1 MHCGTLVF
9 KLMCLQQKASHQ
21 TSRHRACRFVVKIRC
36 ATRRGEHTPK
46 YATVL
51 GQFCYTVQQHAVYN
65 NQNAEC
71 SHFSKPPCAHP
82 FTQQAA
88 LAPYQN
94 ATPHPR
100 TYCHALRNIHIYA
113 PSKELRT
120 TMRRDIT
127 QRNTCCYSLRCGRT
141 TYERLNLTAVEAH
154 AVNVQCY
161 SVFTMALTQRTCTAW
176 NQCWV
181 DGKFR
186 GIDSTRY
193 RRWQVRAA
201 ATDETD
207 KKPVVKECR
216 REQVRGASIWKKNYL
231 IS

>member
-1 MHCGTLVF
+1 MPKARASRRRRRRAGWVQEEVPLPLPLRAGLGERVVPLLLKFFFNFLNENGVLMHCGTLVF

-71 SHFSKPPCAHP
+71 SHFSGPPCAHP

-161 SVFTMALTQRTCTAW
+161 SAFTMALTQRTCTA
-176 NQCWV
+176 
-181 DGKFR
+181 
-186 GIDSTRY
+186 
-193 RRWQVRAA
+193 
-201 ATDETD
+201 
-207 KKPVVKECR
+207 
-216 REQVRGASIWKKNYL
+216 
-231 IS
+231 